1 MMEKEEKKYTWLE
14 VIVSSMQVLGGHAKY
29 KDLYLV
35 IEELYEEKVYSV
47 VDYKAQ
53 VRGTIER
60 FSSDSDVF
68 HNTGC
73 KRDIF
78 YLVGKKGDGHWGL
91 RNFNPHGNNVDITE
105 DAEGFPEGKKKLRTH
120 ICRERNYKVI
130 KEAKDRY
137 KDKHGKLICQIC
149 TFDFEEKYGEIGTD
163 FIEGHHTIPVSE
175 LNDGDKTKVEDI
187 VLVFSNCHKIL
198 HRKRP
203 WLKPEELK
211 NLLKNK

>member
-1 MMEKEEKKYTWLE
+1 MSWLDMIIDSMEK
-14 VIVSSMQVLGGHAKY
+14 LGGHAKY
-29 KDLYLV
+29 KDLYLM
-35 IEELYEEKVYSV
+35 IESLYPEKTSSV

-68 HNTGC
+68 HKT
-73 KRDIF
+73 KSKTDIF
-78 YLVGKKGDGHWGL
+78 YLVGEKGAGHWGF
-91 RNFNPHGNNVDITE
+91 RDFNPHDNDVDITE
-105 DAEGFPEGKKKLRTH
+105 DDEGFPEGKKKLRVH

-149 TFDFEEKYGEIGTD
+149 AFDFEERYGKIGTD

-187 VLVFSNCHKIL
+187 VLVCSNCHKML

-211 NLLKNK
+211 DILKKK